1 MDKKISVIIPVY
13 NVEKY
18 LAECLKSV
26 LGQTLRE
33 IEIICV
39 NDGSEDR
46 TREILAEYAAL
57 DMRIRVLDKLNGGVS
72 SARNEGL
79 KAAEG
84 RYIFFLDSDDFLKT
98 EDALYILYQK
108 AEAEALEQ
116 LFFDAEV
123 FFENEEIRGKNSNYI
138 EYYKRKNNYPET
150 VSGKEMFCK
159 LQSNWDFKPS
169 ACMQI
174 LRRDFL
180 MKNNLHFCEDIV
192 HEDEVFTLECITL
205 AKRVAYIN
213 QPYYM
218 RRVRGD
224 SIMTTEQ
231 KKKHIYGY
239 YYGVMLLIDF
249 AQKHIT
255 INDKQFIYFFFQ
267 RLGVLMEL
275 AARPFYLE
283 NIDEKL
289 QAIKGIRTDDQ
300 IVFAANMQAWEKIV
314 SLKVKLRELKD
325 EKKKIEQRYEE
336 TGNIILIQQKKLE
349 NLEIEQ
355 NNLFK
360 LLDNEKESVRKLE
373 KELCDEKRKGEKIKQ
388 SRSYKIGKTVTWI
401 PRKVK
406 KILLKQR
413 NEK

>member
-1 MDKKISVIIPVY
+1 MEKNISVIIPVY

-18 LAECLKSV
+18 LAECLDSV
-26 LGQTLRE
+26 IGQTLRE

-39 NDGSEDR
+39 NDGSLDR
-46 TREILAEYAAL
+46 SREILAEYAEQ
-57 DMRIRVLDKLNGGVS
+57 DVRIRILDKPNGGLS
-72 SARNEGL
+72 SARNMGL
-79 KAAEG
+79 KAAQG
-84 RYIFFLDSDDFLKT
+84 RYILFLDSDDFLKS
-98 EDALYILYQK
+98 EDALYTLYQK
-108 AEAEALEQ
+108 AETEELEQ

-123 FFENEEIRGKNSNYI
+123 FFENEEVRKNNLNYI
-138 EYYKRKNNYPET
+138 DYYKRKNNYSET

-180 MKNNLHFCEDIV
+180 MKNNLRFCEDIV
-192 HEDEVFTLECITL
+192 HEDKVFNLKCINL
-205 AKRVAYIN
+205 AKKVAYIN
-213 QPYYM
+213 QTYYM
-218 RRVRGD
+218 RRVRDD

-267 RLGVLMEL
+267 RIGVLMEL
-275 AARPFYLE
+275 AARPFYLG
-283 NIDEKL
+283 NIDEKF
-289 QAIKGIRTDDQ
+289 QAIEGIRADDQ
-300 IVFAANMQAWEKIV
+300 IVFAVNMQAWEKIV
-314 SLKVKLRELKD
+314 SLKERLRELKD
-325 EKKKIEQRYEE
+325 KKQKIEQKYEE
-336 TGNIILIQQKKLE
+336 AGNIILIQQKNLE

-355 NNLFK
+355 NNLLK
-360 LLDNEKESVRKLE
+360 LLDKEKESVRKLND
-373 KELCDEKRKGEKIKQ
+373 ELCEEKRKAEKIKQ
-388 SRSYKIGKTVTWI
+388 SHSYKIGKTVTWI

-406 KILLKQR
+406 KVLLKQR
-413 NEK
+413 DKK